1 MSIHTYPQEVNNK
14 IQKHPKNHGNGDM
27 EPLCWNKFLDNMIP
41 DNQDDKGIEW
51 EMIYSNYMITQKST
65 FENSSDPNK

>member
-27 EPLCWNKFLDNMIP
+27 EQLCWNKFLDNMIP
-41 DNQDDKGIEW
+41 DNQDDKGIE
-51 EMIYSNYMITQKST
+51 
-65 FENSSDPNK
+65 